1 MFLDDG
7 QNVGKWKRRTLKRE
21 AEMNVRE
28 FWFFGRSCHVTFC
41 DNDEVKMSRNVTLK
55 KWRMESILS
64 IPTNGLYNATPIL
77 MRYKV
82 KFTFEIYRYSI
93 KYL

>member
-1 MFLDDG
+1 M
-7 QNVGKWKRRTLKRE
+7 
-21 AEMNVRE
+21 
-28 FWFFGRSCHVTFC
+28 
-41 DNDEVKMSRNVTLK
+41 
-55 KWRMESILS
+55 LS

-82 KFTFEIYRYSI
+82 RFTFENYRYSI